1 MTKHLAGHQLKQP
14 HNITRLSFEEFVPEV
29 VEGAVGPGDREV
41 VILVVLDVVVIKGSR
56 GR

>member
-1 MTKHLAGHQLKQP
+1 M
-14 HNITRLSFEEFVPEV
+14 TRLSFEEFVPEV
-29 VEGAVGPGDREV
+29 VEGAVGLGDREV

>member
-1 MTKHLAGHQLKQP
+1 M
-14 HNITRLSFEEFVPEV
+14 TRLSFDELVPEV

-41 VILVVLDVVVIKGSR
+41 VILVVLDVVVVRGSR